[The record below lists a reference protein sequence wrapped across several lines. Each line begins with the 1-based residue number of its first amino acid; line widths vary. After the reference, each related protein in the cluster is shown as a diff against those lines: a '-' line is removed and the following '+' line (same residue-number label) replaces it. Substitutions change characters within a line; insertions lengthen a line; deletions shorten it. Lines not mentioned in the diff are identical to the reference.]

1 MQSYIVQERETAAV
15 THTRLPAGLRSKT
28 GTRFSTRFREIGLKR
43 VLFFLLST
51 TAGNNRL
58 VNYGKISNSFSRELL
73 SKRKEKKGKK
83 NLSLALVFPRYEF
96 RSISRADPES
106 KKTSSSARK
115 PNLFFP
121 LPPPPPLLSVSK
133 QNLLFF
139 FIRDRLFIL
148 LQIVPDTGEFIR
160 NA

>member
-121 LPPPPPLLSVSK
+121 LPPPPPS
-133 QNLLFF
+133 
-139 FIRDRLFIL
+139 FIRFKAESSLFLYPRSSLYPPPDRSRYRGIH
-148 LQIVPDTGEFIR
+148 
-160 NA
+160 